1 MYLFRK
7 TIKTEGSVCKIIL
20 IKGLKES
27 RIPVLISIFQFHLI
41 ILILEANISLNS
53 TFKMTGQNDKK
64 VAIIG
69 TLKEKSLL
77 KQKVFDNTLE
87 SFSVVKDV
95 LKSLSKEINS
105 SLGGIDSRIRL
116 EYTDRSN
123 FDAQLKVAGDI
134 LLFSMHSNIFQFDRE
149 HPAWKTAYI
158 QKNKYNAYSG
168 IINIYNFLNDS
179 FKYSRLDDL
188 GYLIARIF
196 INHEKQ
202 YFVEGKRQMG
212 MLFTNYGNEEI
223 SKQSLQMIISTAIQY
238 ALEFDL
244 LVPPYDAVK
253 IATVGQA
260 EAKIQHSR
268 VITGKR
274 LGFQFNSDDV
284 LVSNPQET

>member
-1 MYLFRK
+1 MSNPD
-7 TIKTEGSVCKIIL
+7 E
-20 IKGLKES
+20 
-27 RIPVLISIFQFHLI
+27 
-41 ILILEANISLNS
+41 
-53 TFKMTGQNDKK
+53 KK
-64 VAIIG
+64 LAIIE
-69 TLKEKSLL
+69 TLNEKSIL

-87 SFSVVKDV
+87 SFFMLKDV
-95 LKSLSKEINS
+95 LRTLSKEINT
-105 SLGGIDSRIRL
+105 SLFGADSRIRL

-149 HPAWKTAYI
+149 HPAWKTPYI

-168 IINIYNFLNDS
+168 IINIYNFLADS
-179 FKYSRLDDL
+179 FRYSRSEDL

-223 SKQSLQMIISTAIQY
+223 SKQSLELIISTAIQY
-238 ALEFDL
+238 CLEFDL
-244 LVPPYDAVK
+244 LVPPYDTIK
-253 IATVGQA
+253 IATVGQV

-268 VITGKR
+268 MITGKR

-284 LVSNPQET
+284 LISNPQET

>member
-1 MYLFRK
+1 M
-7 TIKTEGSVCKIIL
+7 TE
-20 IKGLKES
+20 
-27 RIPVLISIFQFHLI
+27 
-41 ILILEANISLNS
+41 
-53 TFKMTGQNDKK
+53 QNDKK
-64 VAIIG
+64 LQIVS
-69 TLKEKSLL
+69 TLKDKSLL
-77 KQKVFDNTLE
+77 KQKVYDNTFE
-87 SFSVVKDV
+87 SFCTVKDI
-95 LKSLSKEINS
+95 LKGISKDINS
-105 SLGGIDSRIRL
+105 SLGSIDSRIRL

-123 FDAQLKVAGDI
+123 FDAQIKVAGDI
-134 LLFSMHSNIFQFDRE
+134 ILFSMHSNIFQFDRE

-168 IINIYNFLNDS
+168 IINIYNFLADS
-179 FKYSRLDDL
+179 FRYSRLDDL

-212 MLFTNYGNEEI
+212 MLFTNYGSEEI
-223 SKQSLQMIISTAIQY
+223 GRDALQLIISTAIQY
-238 ALEFDL
+238 SMEFDL
-244 LVPPYDAVK
+244 LVPPYDTVK

-284 LVSNPQET
+284 LIGNSHET

>member
-1 MYLFRK
+1 M
-7 TIKTEGSVCKIIL
+7 SD
-20 IKGLKES
+20 
-27 RIPVLISIFQFHLI
+27 
-41 ILILEANISLNS
+41 
-53 TFKMTGQNDKK
+53 QNEKK
-64 VAIIG
+64 LSIIG
-69 TLKEKSLL
+69 TLKEKSIL
-77 KQKVFDNTLE
+77 KQKVYDNTLE
-87 SFSVVKDV
+87 SFAIVKDV

-105 SLGGIDSRIRL
+105 SLVGLDSRIRL

-123 FDAQLKVAGDI
+123 FDAQLKIAGDI
-134 LLFSMHSNIFQFDRE
+134 LLFSMHSNIFQFDRD

-158 QKNKYNAYSG
+158 QKNRYNAYSG
-168 IINIYNFLNDS
+168 IIHIYNYLADS
-179 FKYSRLDDL
+179 FRYSRLDDL
-188 GYLIARIF
+188 GYLIGRIF

-223 SKQSLQMIISTAIQY
+223 GYQSLQLIISAAIQY

-244 LVPPYDAVK
+244 LVPPYDTVK

-284 LVSNPQET
+284 LISTPYDT

>member
-1 MYLFRK
+1 M
-7 TIKTEGSVCKIIL
+7 SD
-20 IKGLKES
+20 
-27 RIPVLISIFQFHLI
+27 
-41 ILILEANISLNS
+41 
-53 TFKMTGQNDKK
+53 QNEKK
-64 VAIIG
+64 LLIIG
-69 TLKEKSLL
+69 TLKEKSVL
-77 KQKVFDNTLE
+77 KQKVYDNTLE
-87 SFSVVKDV
+87 SFSIVKDV
-95 LKSLSKEINS
+95 LKSLAKEINT
-105 SLGGIDSRIRL
+105 SLTGMDSRIRL
-116 EYTDRSN
+116 EYSDRSN
-123 FDAQLKVAGDI
+123 FDAQLKIAGDI

-149 HPAWKTAYI
+149 HPAWKTTYI

-168 IINIYNFLNDS
+168 IINIYNFLADS
-179 FKYSRLDDL
+179 FRYSRLDDL
-188 GYLIARIF
+188 GYLIGRIF

-223 SKQSLQMIISTAIQY
+223 NNQSLQLIISSAIQY

-244 LVPPYDAVK
+244 LVPPYDTVK

-284 LVSNPQET
+284 LMGNSHKI

>member
-1 MYLFRK
+1 MSELD
-7 TIKTEGSVCKIIL
+7 
-20 IKGLKES
+20 
-27 RIPVLISIFQFHLI
+27 
-41 ILILEANISLNS
+41 
-53 TFKMTGQNDKK
+53 DKK
-64 VAIIG
+64 LAVIG
-69 TLKEKSLL
+69 TLKEKSVL
-77 KQKVFDNTLE
+77 KQKVYDNTLD
-87 SFSVVKDV
+87 SFCIVKDI
-95 LKSLSKEINS
+95 LKNFAKEINTN
-105 SLGGIDSRIRL
+105 LGGIDSRIRM

-134 LLFSMHSNIFQFDRE
+134 LLFTMHSNIFQFDRE

-168 IINIYNFLNDS
+168 IIHIYNFLADS

-196 INHEKQ
+196 INHENQ

-212 MLFTNYGNEEI
+212 MLFTNYGNEVI
-223 SKQSLQMIISTAIQY
+223 SKDSLQIIISTAIQY
-238 ALEFDL
+238 SLEFDL
-244 LVPPYDAVK
+244 LVPPYDTVK

-268 VITGKR
+268 LITGKR

-284 LVSNPQET
+284 LVNNSHET

>member
-1 MYLFRK
+1 M
-7 TIKTEGSVCKIIL
+7 TEQ
-20 IKGLKES
+20 E
-27 RIPVLISIFQFHLI
+27 
-41 ILILEANISLNS
+41 
-53 TFKMTGQNDKK
+53 DKK
-64 VAIIG
+64 TAIID
-69 TLKEKSLL
+69 TLRDKSQL
-77 KQKVFDNTLE
+77 KQKVYDNTFE
-87 SFSVVKDV
+87 SFCIVKDV
-95 LKSLSKEINS
+95 LKSLSKDINN
-105 SLGGIDSRIRL
+105 SLSGTDSRVRL

-123 FDAQLKVAGDI
+123 FDAQIRVAGDI

-149 HPAWKTAYI
+149 HPAWKTPYI

-168 IINIYNFLNDS
+168 IINIYNFLSDS
-179 FKYSRLDDL
+179 FKYTRLDDL

-196 INHEKQ
+196 VNHEKQ

-212 MLFTNYGNEEI
+212 MLFTNYGSEEI
-223 SKQSLQMIISTAIQY
+223 SKPALQLIISTAIQY

-244 LVPPYDAVK
+244 LVPPYDTVK

-284 LVSNPQET
+284 LMGNSDNF

>member
-1 MYLFRK
+1 MSDLNEK
-7 TIKTEGSVCKIIL
+7 KLTIV
-20 IKGLKES
+20 
-27 RIPVLISIFQFHLI
+27 
-41 ILILEANISLNS
+41 
-53 TFKMTGQNDKK
+53 
-64 VAIIG
+64 G
-69 TLKEKSLL
+69 TLKDKSLL

-87 SFSVVKDV
+87 AFCVVKDV
-95 LKSLSKEINS
+95 LKSMSKEINI
-105 SLGGIDSRIRL
+105 SLSGLDSRIKL

-123 FDAQLKVAGDI
+123 FDAQIKIAGDI

-158 QKNKYNAYSG
+158 QKNKFNAYSG
-168 IINIYNFLNDS
+168 IINIYNFLADS
-179 FKYSRLDDL
+179 FKYSRQDDL

-212 MLFTNYGNEEI
+212 MLFTNYGSEEI
-223 SKQSLQMIISTAIQY
+223 GKQSLQLIISTAIQY

-268 VITGKR
+268 VMTGKR

-284 LVSNPQET
+284 LINNSHKT

>member
-1 MYLFRK
+1 MP
-7 TIKTEGSVCKIIL
+7 E
-20 IKGLKES
+20 
-27 RIPVLISIFQFHLI
+27 
-41 ILILEANISLNS
+41 LE
-53 TFKMTGQNDKK
+53 DKK
-64 VAIIG
+64 LTIVS
-69 TLKEKSLL
+69 TLREKSIL
-77 KQKVFDNTLE
+77 KQKVYDNTLE
-87 SFSVVKDV
+87 WFGAV
-95 LKSLSKEINS
+95 KEILKNFS
-105 SLGGIDSRIRL
+105 REVNLSLGDIDSRVKM

-149 HPAWKTAYI
+149 HLAWKTPYI

-168 IINIYNFLNDS
+168 IINIYNFLFDS

-196 INHEKQ
+196 INHENQ
-202 YFVEGKRQMG
+202 YLVEGKRQMG
-212 MLFTNYGNEEI
+212 MLFSNYGNEAL
-223 SKQSLQMIISTAIQY
+223 SKPALQVIISTAIQY
-238 ALEFDL
+238 SLEFDL
-244 LVPPYDAVK
+244 LVPPYDTVK

-284 LVSNPQET
+284 LINNPNEA

>member
-1 MYLFRK
+1 M
-7 TIKTEGSVCKIIL
+7 
-20 IKGLKES
+20 
-27 RIPVLISIFQFHLI
+27 
-41 ILILEANISLNS
+41 ANL
-53 TFKMTGQNDKK
+53 NDKK
-64 VAIIG
+64 QEIIG
-69 TLKEKSLL
+69 TLREKSIL
-77 KQKVFDNTLE
+77 KQKVYDNTFE
-87 SFSVVKDV
+87 SFCTVKDV
-95 LKSLSKEINS
+95 LKSLSKEINI
-105 SLGGIDSRIRL
+105 SLSGADSRIRM

-123 FDAQLKVAGDI
+123 FDAQIKIAGDI

-168 IINIYNFLNDS
+168 IINIYNFLADS
-179 FKYSRLDDL
+179 FRYSRLDDL

-212 MLFTNYGNEEI
+212 MLFTNYGSEEI
-223 SKQSLQMIISTAIQY
+223 NKESLQLIISTAIHY

-244 LVPPYDAVK
+244 LVPPYDTVK

-260 EAKIQHSR
+260 EAKFQHSR

-284 LVSNPQET
+284 LISNPQET

>member
-1 MYLFRK
+1 MADQ
-7 TIKTEGSVCKIIL
+7 S
-20 IKGLKES
+20 
-27 RIPVLISIFQFHLI
+27 
-41 ILILEANISLNS
+41 
-53 TFKMTGQNDKK
+53 DKK
-64 VAIIG
+64 LAIIG
-69 TLKEKSLL
+69 TLKEKSIL

-87 SFSVVKDV
+87 AFCNVKEV
-95 LKSLSKEINS
+95 LRSLSKEVNS
-105 SLGGIDSRIRL
+105 NLSGVDSRIRL

-123 FDAQLKVAGDI
+123 FDAQIKIAGDI

-158 QKNKYNAYSG
+158 KKNKFNAYSG
-168 IINIYNFLNDS
+168 IINIYNYLADS
-179 FKYSRLDDL
+179 FKYSRQDDL
-188 GYLIARIF
+188 GYLIGRIF

-212 MLFTNYGNEEI
+212 MLFTNYGSEEI
-223 SKQSLQMIISTAIQY
+223 TKQSLQLIISTAIQY

-253 IATVGQA
+253 ISTVGQA

-268 VITGKR
+268 VTTGKR

-284 LVSNPQET
+284 LISNPQET

>member
-1 MYLFRK
+1 M
-7 TIKTEGSVCKIIL
+7 VD
-20 IKGLKES
+20 
-27 RIPVLISIFQFHLI
+27 
-41 ILILEANISLNS
+41 
-53 TFKMTGQNDKK
+53 QNEKK
-64 VAIIG
+64 LAIIS
-69 TLKEKSLL
+69 TLKEKSIL
-77 KQKVFDNTLE
+77 KQKVFDNTLDA
-87 SFSVVKDV
+87 FSNIKDV
-95 LKSLSKEINS
+95 LKSLAKDINTNLS
-105 SLGGIDSRIRL
+105 GMDSRIKL

-123 FDAQLKVAGDI
+123 FDAQIKVAGDI

-168 IINIYNFLNDS
+168 IINIYNFLADS
-179 FKYSRLDDL
+179 FRYSRQDDL

-223 SKQSLQMIISTAIQY
+223 NKQSLHLIIATAIQY
-238 ALEFDL
+238 SLEFDL
-244 LVPPYDAVK
+244 LVPPYDTVK

-268 VITGKR
+268 VMTGKR

-284 LVSNPQET
+284 LISNPQEF

>member
-1 MYLFRK
+1 MSELD
-7 TIKTEGSVCKIIL
+7 
-20 IKGLKES
+20 
-27 RIPVLISIFQFHLI
+27 
-41 ILILEANISLNS
+41 
-53 TFKMTGQNDKK
+53 DKK
-64 VAIIG
+64 TAIIN

-77 KQKVFDNTLE
+77 KQKVYDNTLE
-87 SFSVVKDV
+87 WFSVIKDILKNLSKDV
-95 LKSLSKEINS
+95 NGN
-105 SLGGIDSRIRL
+105 LGSIDGRIKM

-149 HPAWKTAYI
+149 HPAWKTPYI

-168 IINIYNFLNDS
+168 IINIYNFLFDS

-196 INHEKQ
+196 INHENQ
-202 YFVEGKRQMG
+202 YLVEGKRQMG
-212 MLFTNYGNEEI
+212 MLFSNYGNEAI
-223 SKQSLQMIISTAIQY
+223 SRSSLQVIISTAIQY
-238 ALEFDL
+238 SLEFDL
-244 LVPPYDAVK
+244 LVPPYDTVK

-284 LVSNPQET
+284 LIKNPHET